1 MWVEDPKWQGS
12 GSRTRH
18 DSAGRGPRARL
29 GAQAISVP
37 GYEMNSSLLLSGW
50 GRRLGKKLLKG
61 QSKYKPP
68 VDIRRWNIVKGD
80 FVQVIQGPQA
90 GEKGK
95 VLQIL
100 RPKARV
106 LIENVNLRRRIVKP
120 KGDGTPGKII
130 TRPCTVHYSN
140 VMLIDPS
147 TGKPTKVARR
157 FLEDGSKVRVSKA
170 SGHIIAKPDPLAN
183 RKPRSVVVGPKDT
196 SAADAH
202 AITFTDY
209 ESFLPFIYQTY
220 KAKK

>member
-1 MWVEDPKWQGS
+1 M
-12 GSRTRH
+12 
-18 DSAGRGPRARL
+18 
-29 GAQAISVP
+29 
-37 GYEMNSSLLLSGW
+37 
-50 GRRLGKKLLKG
+50 
-61 QSKYKPP
+61 
-68 VDIRRWNIVKGD
+68 KGD